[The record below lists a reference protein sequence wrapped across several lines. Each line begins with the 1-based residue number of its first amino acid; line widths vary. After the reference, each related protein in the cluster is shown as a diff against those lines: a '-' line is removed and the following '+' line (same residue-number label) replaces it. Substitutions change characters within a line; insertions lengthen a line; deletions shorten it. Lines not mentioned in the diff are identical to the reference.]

1 MISPYFLE
9 HFLAWAPSHQTLLLF
24 LLPPTT
30 LFQSLSEIF
39 LLYSNPR
46 AHLLPWYSPL
56 HVLCILPIRSPPIP
70 WLHKQS
76 TPPGQASSMRSGP
89 LYSIALSP
97 LHSNI
102 KHTCQSKISKT
113 NLDFL
118 LKPASPPSFT
128 LSKWEHHPHSYL
140 DPKFRPYCWLLYKHT
155 PHSHHFIKFSPPS
168 VYVPNLNSS
177 LPPLLPT

>member
-97 LHSNI
+97 SIQISNTHVNLKYPKQILISCSNLLLHQASHWVNGNTTPTVTWTQNLGPIADFSINI
-102 KHTCQSKISKT
+102 LHIHITSSS
-113 NLDFL
+113 FL
-118 LKPASPPSFT
+118 HLQYTSQ
-128 LSKWEHHPHSYL
+128 
-140 DPKFRPYCWLLYKHT
+140 
-155 PHSHHFIKFSPPS
+155 I
-168 VYVPNLNSS
+168 
-177 LPPLLPT
+177 